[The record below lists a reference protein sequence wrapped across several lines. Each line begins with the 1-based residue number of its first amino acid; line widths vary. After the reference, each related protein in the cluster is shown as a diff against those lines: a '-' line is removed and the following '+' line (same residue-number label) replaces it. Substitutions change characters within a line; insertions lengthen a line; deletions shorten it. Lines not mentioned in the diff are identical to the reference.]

1 MSLEEKCI
9 QFRSYCMICRRE
21 DEYRRRSR
29 EDVKREDKY
38 RPSSRESET
47 PKEPEPKIET
57 KEEPVVASTGDFDL
71 EEGT

>member
-1 MSLEEKCI
+1 
-9 QFRSYCMICRRE
+9 MICRRE

-47 PKEPEPKIET
+47 PKEPELKRNLLLHRQAI
-57 KEEPVVASTGDFDL
+57 L
-71 EEGT
+71 I

>member
-1 MSLEEKCI
+1 MSIVEEVEKMWNEKI
-9 QFRSYCMICRRE
+9 NT
-21 DEYRRRSR
+21 DLVVAK
-29 EDVKREDKY
+29 VKL
-38 RPSSRESET
+38 